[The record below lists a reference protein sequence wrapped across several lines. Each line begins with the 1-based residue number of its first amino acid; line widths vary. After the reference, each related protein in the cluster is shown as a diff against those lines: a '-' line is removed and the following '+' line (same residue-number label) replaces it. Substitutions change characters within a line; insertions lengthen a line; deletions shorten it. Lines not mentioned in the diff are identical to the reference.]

1 MLHIFISVKKSNML
15 RIFRYIIF
23 TMLIAIAA
31 SSCGKSI
38 DRGFEVTSLEVVGM
52 SGFTTLN
59 IDIGIDN
66 SSRFNID
73 VESADITLKQDSR
86 VLLKGRLREGVT
98 FKKDTHE
105 KYNTA
110 WSISS
115 PSLLG
120 GIGAVLNILKPEKG
134 GDYTIDYTIKGRAGI
149 YSRTIEANGVPLND
163 LIK

>member
-1 MLHIFISVKKSNML
+1 ML

-73 VESADITLKQDSR
+73 VESADITLKQGSR

-110 WSISS
+110 WSLSTH
-115 PSLLG
+115 SLFA
-120 GIGAVLNILKPEKG
+120 GIGAVLNGLTANQSK
-134 GDYTIDYTIKGRAGI
+134 DYTIDYTIKGRAGI
-149 YSRTIEANGVPLND
+149 YSRTIEAKGVPLRD